1 MRFSLYHC
9 ALCHAC
15 TRSSPAQCWN
25 YKAFWCHVSLTD
37 SAPCRTGRCPHR
49 PPPRRRDGMRY
60 RPLDRYSS
68 TTKGSPPLGLV
79 GRRSFIRKGSAR
91 PGGSPTGTAP
101 ARARLRRKARFI
113 GRALNRHPTAAC
125 APPAVPQLC
134 PKIWIIFNNCE
145 LITISL
151 ARSPIHEGV
160 EVRPHAALPVAL
172 AVADQQLTARP
183 YVLGAVADVHTLAEL
198 TSLAAPQLELDVGVL
213 ARVPVIVDLCRGE
226 ERTRRGR
233 TADGLAR
240 L

>member
-1 MRFSLYHC
+1 ML
-9 ALCHAC
+9 LCGVAC
-15 TRSSPAQCWN
+15 RS
-25 YKAFWCHVSLTD
+25 HD

-49 PPPRRRDGMRY
+49 PPPRRRDGMRH
-60 RPLDRYSS
+60 RPLDGYSS

-79 GRRSFIRKGSAR
+79 SRRSFIRKGSAR
-91 PGGSPTGTAP
+91 PGGSYPLAWLRGAARPTGTAP

-160 EVRPHAALPVAL
+160 QVRPHAALPVAL

-183 YVLGAVADVHTLAEL
+183 YVLGAVADVDTLAEL